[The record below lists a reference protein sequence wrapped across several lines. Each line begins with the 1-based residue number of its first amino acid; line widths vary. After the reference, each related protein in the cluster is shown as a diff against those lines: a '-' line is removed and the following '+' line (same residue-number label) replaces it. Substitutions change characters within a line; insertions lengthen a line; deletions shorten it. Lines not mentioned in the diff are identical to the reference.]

1 MELNKIYLGDAYQLI
16 KSLQDKSIDCIYTDI
31 PYDFVG
37 NLNSGGGGSF
47 GTKKRDYHAEYE
59 RVAERTDA
67 TGLNKRKTKNS
78 NENKD
83 IAFGIDYSILTEM
96 VRVMKKIN
104 IFIWCSKKQILPI
117 MNFFDQENIFYELLI
132 WGKTNPIPA
141 ANKTWLPDLE
151 YCLHFR
157 EAGVLLNDGYELKS
171 KYFISPTNK
180 NDKEQY
186 VHPTIK
192 PLDLVK
198 RHLLHATQE
207 GDIILDPFS
216 GSGTTA
222 VAAHELARNFIAFEI
237 DERYYKI
244 SNERLMGID
253 QKGQISIFADF
264 EKIEKGDDK

>member
-1 MELNKIYLGDAYQLI
+1 MEINKIFLGDAYELI
-16 KSLQDKSIDCIYTDI
+16 KQIPDKSIDCVYTDI

-37 NLNSGGGGSF
+37 NLKSGGGGSF
-47 GTKKRDYHAEYE
+47 GTKKRDYHQEYIKVSE
-59 RVAERTDA
+59 REDA
-67 TGLNKRKTKNS
+67 SGLDKRKTRNN

-83 IAFGIDYSILTEM
+83 IAFGIDYSILAEL
-96 VRVMKKIN
+96 VRVSKKIN

-117 MNFFDQENIFYELLI
+117 MNFFDSENIYYELLV
-132 WGKTNPIPA
+132 WGKTNPIPT

-157 EAGVLLNDGYELKS
+157 EGGVLLNDGYELKS

-180 NDKEQY
+180 DDKDQY
-186 VHPTIK
+186 SHPTIK
-192 PLDLVK
+192 PLSLVE

-207 GDIILDPFS
+207 GDVVLDPFI

-222 VAAHELARNFIAFEI
+222 VAAKETNRNYIGFEI
-237 DERYYKI
+237 NEQYYKI
-244 SNERLMGID
+244 ATERLLGID

-264 EKIEKGDDK
+264 EKIESEEQ